1 MGGTRMT
8 LEQYI
13 EKSGYKIGYI
23 ATCLG
28 LTYVGFR
35 YKVIGKNKF
44 TVTEALLLQ
53 ELLNISDEDFKVIFS
68 DKSVQTSN

>member
-1 MGGTRMT
+1 MT

-23 ATCLG
+23 AAYLG
-28 LTYVGFR
+28 ITYVGFR

-44 TVTEALLLQ
+44 TVTEALMLQ
-53 ELLNISDEDFKVIFS
+53 ELLHISDEDFKVIFS

>member
-1 MGGTRMT
+1 MT

-23 ATCLG
+23 ATRLG
-28 LTYVGFR
+28 ITYVGFR

-44 TVTEALLLQ
+44 TVAEALMLQ
-53 ELLNISDEDFKVIFS
+53 EILNISDEDFKVIFR
-68 DKSVQTSN
+68 DETISN

>member
-1 MGGTRMT
+1 MT

-23 ATCLG
+23 AARLG
-28 LTYVGFR
+28 ITYVGFR

-44 TVTEALLLQ
+44 TAAEALMLQ
-53 ELLNISDEDFKVIFS
+53 ELLNISNEDFKVIFNG
-68 DKSVQTSN
+68 KEVM